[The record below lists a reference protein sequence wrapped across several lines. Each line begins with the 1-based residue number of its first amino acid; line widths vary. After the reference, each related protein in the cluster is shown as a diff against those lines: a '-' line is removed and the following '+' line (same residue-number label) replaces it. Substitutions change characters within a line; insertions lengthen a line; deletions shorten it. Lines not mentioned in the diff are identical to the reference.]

1 MFRATVHLTFS
12 FTVLWCGQV
21 GACLS
26 KQLVRKQEGIQQFRA
41 KVDTFKEQAAV
52 KAGKFFKVQHLVEKK
67 YSNTNSSGQQ
77 SASRVSP
84 T

>member
-52 KAGKFFKVQHLVEKK
+52 KAGKFFKVQHLVEKIIL
-67 YSNTNSSGQQ
+67 QQ
-77 SASRVSP
+77 LMLQHKFFRAAVS
-84 T
+84 